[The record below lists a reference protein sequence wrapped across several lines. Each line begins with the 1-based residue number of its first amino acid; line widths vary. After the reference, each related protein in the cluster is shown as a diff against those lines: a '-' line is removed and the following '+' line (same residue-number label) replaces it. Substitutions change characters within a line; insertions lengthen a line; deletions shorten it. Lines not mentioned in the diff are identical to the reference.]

1 MESVGSQ
8 LRQARLSQGVSFEQI
23 SAKTRISLKNLQ
35 AIENDDLSRISS
47 PFFYRSFVKQFAEQ
61 LKLDYN
67 SLEPA
72 VGAAVGAIPEPRVP
86 GQASPEYAEAPLP
99 KLPRLKMHAP
109 KNLRWLVSLLSFG
122 IMLAAC
128 STFYGAWQQS
138 RSNWHALAAVVS
150 FFTPGARAAHMAP
163 IQQSMAP
170 FAPDLGDSV
179 TVPTRHAVAAM
190 PKTALAPAV
199 IVAPSQSSPS
209 VESSSKPVEPS
220 APAAHKTMRK
230 HSRRHHSRHT
240 KAA

>member
-8 LRQARLSQGVSFEQI
+8 LRQARLSRGVSFEQI

-35 AIENDDLSRISS
+35 AIENDDLSGISS

-61 LKLDYN
+61 LKVDYN

-72 VGAAVGAIPEPRVP
+72 VGEAVGALPEPRVP

-99 KLPRLKMHAP
+99 KLPRLKMRGP

-122 IMLAAC
+122 LMLAAC

-150 FFTPGARAAHMAP
+150 FFTPGTRATHMTP
-163 IQQSMAP
+163 IQQSIAP

-179 TVPTRHAVAAM
+179 ASVPTHPAAAV
-190 PKTALAPAV
+190 PKAALAPAV
-199 IVAPSQSSPS
+199 IVAQPQPAPNT
-209 VESSSKPVEPS
+209 ESTSKPVEPS
-220 APAAHKTMRK
+220 APAAHNKTRK